1 MNNEEFVVKL
11 KKLEKVK
18 LDYKESP
25 VIIMSIFLNMVL
37 SISLAFYVYGLIK
50 GLGVSDNWLVLT
62 TIVLIISSICMF
74 FLVSILMISKLD
86 LKWGLTWEL
95 EHYVY
100 TGDLKNI
107 FDFSVPEI
115 NQVLKD
121 MDKEIEA
128 SIIKN
133 KGLLGCD
140 ILFIQE
146 KIKPFTDKI
155 AAELKQKEELI
166 QQEEIKKALI
176 EAETV
181 SGKMLKDFDNS
192 IKK

>member
-1 MNNEEFVVKL
+1 MNNEEFVAKL
-11 KKLEKVK
+11 KKLEKINI
-18 LDYKESP
+18 DYEEGPFITVVSFFYFGLF
-25 VIIMSIFLNMVL
+25 VFLG
-37 SISLAFYVYGLIK
+37 FYVQGLMK
-50 GLGVSDNWLVLT
+50 DLGISGNWLVLT
-62 TIVLIISSICMF
+62 AFVLIILIIVMF
-74 FLVSILMISKLD
+74 FASVFLTVSKLD
-86 LKWGLTWEL
+86 PKWGLTWEL

-100 TGDLKNI
+100 TGDLKHI

-133 KGLLGCD
+133 KGLIGSD
-140 ILFIQE
+140 ILLIQE

-155 AAELKQKEELI
+155 AAELKQREELI

-181 SGKMLKDFDNS
+181 SGKMLKDFDNA